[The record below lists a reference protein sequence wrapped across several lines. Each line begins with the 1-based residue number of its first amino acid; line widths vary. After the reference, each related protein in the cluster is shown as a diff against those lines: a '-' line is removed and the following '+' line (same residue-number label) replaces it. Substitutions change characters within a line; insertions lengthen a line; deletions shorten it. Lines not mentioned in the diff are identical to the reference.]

1 MEHARD
7 ILNASRVWQALMALC
22 VWCGAQWRASGL
34 AQWFLHPG
42 SRGRAAAEH
51 SVFYRL
57 WTLFRDG
64 LSWLYD
70 RLRLERLF
78 AGSVF
83 GKTWFWCVLP
93 AALAPL
99 APTMAVLGLS
109 LVGFCAVLL
118 ALARDRARRSLWNPT
133 GRYVLLYAAI
143 YLAATF
149 VSVDLKSSLN
159 PGLLTV
165 AFILFSLALY
175 SAVTNRRQ
183 LDVAVTLLVLAGAAV
198 SVYGILQYVFRWGY
212 QSAAWVDSDMFSS
225 ISFRASSTLENPNML
240 GQYLLL
246 IIPLGGAKLLAAKGW
261 WSRLFYLACCGLMCV
276 CMLLTMSRGAWL
288 GLLAAGAVFFVMLNA
303 RLLLLAPAALAV
315 MWLVLPA
322 TVLTRFTSIGNLG
335 DASSSYR
342 MYIWLGTLDM
352 LRDYWLCGIGPG
364 NEAFNAVYAK
374 YSFSAVTAPHSHN
387 LYLQIMCDAG
397 VAALVVF
404 LILLF
409 VYFRTM
415 GSAVSREK
423 DWTSRLYQ
431 TAFTSGMVGFLLQAM
446 TDFSF
451 YNYRVLFLFWACLA
465 LGIASAHRSQM
476 PEGRAMA

>member
-1 MEHARD
+1 
-7 ILNASRVWQALMALC
+7 
-22 VWCGAQWRASGL
+22 
-34 AQWFLHPG
+34 
-42 SRGRAAAEH
+42 
-51 SVFYRL
+51 
-57 WTLFRDG
+57 
-64 LSWLYD
+64 
-70 RLRLERLF
+70 
-78 AGSVF
+78 
-83 GKTWFWCVLP
+83 
-93 AALAPL
+93 
-99 APTMAVLGLS
+99 
-109 LVGFCAVLL
+109 
-118 ALARDRARRSLWNPT
+118 
-133 GRYVLLYAAI
+133 
-143 YLAATF
+143 
-149 VSVDLKSSLN
+149 
-159 PGLLTV
+159 
-165 AFILFSLALY
+165 
-175 SAVTNRRQ
+175 
-183 LDVAVTLLVLAGAAV
+183 
-198 SVYGILQYVFRWGY
+198 
-212 QSAAWVDSDMFSS
+212 
-225 ISFRASSTLENPNML
+225 ML